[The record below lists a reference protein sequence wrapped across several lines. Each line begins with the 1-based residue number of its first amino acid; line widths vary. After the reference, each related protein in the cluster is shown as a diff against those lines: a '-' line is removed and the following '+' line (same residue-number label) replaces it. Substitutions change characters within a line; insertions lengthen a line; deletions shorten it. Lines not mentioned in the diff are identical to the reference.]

1 MWNLTG
7 KTGVTR
13 SREAILIGLV
23 NDWAFEMSNT
33 MSLPP
38 FCRTALSAIPSP
50 KNRFTQASCAPQT
63 NPFPFSS
70 RVLPLI
76 PLKPLGIPTCYSHF
90 VLHSQFIKLYEIFT
104 GIIDIDKYPMVR
116 NNTAITIIQMTKTTI
131 TAILLIKACFKDVQ
145 NFCIIT
151 TLTAKKRVYTGLVF
165 KENMLEINT

>member
-1 MWNLTG
+1 MWNLTR

-90 VLHSQFIKLYEIFT
+90 VLHSQFTKL
-104 GIIDIDKYPMVR
+104 MVR
-116 NNTAITIIQMTKTTI
+116 NNTAITIIQITKTTI